1 MLEHFDVIFCLISF
15 QQVIN
20 SFEEDM
26 AQALEVV
33 RRERDEAESSVEEMR
48 SKVFWGST
56 CTDYWY
62 FIIEE

>member
-1 MLEHFDVIFCLISF
+1 LLEHFDVIFCLISF

-33 RRERDEAESSVEEMR
+33 RRERDEAESSVEEMK
-48 SKVFWGST
+48 SKVV
-56 CTDYWY
+56 
-62 FIIEE
+62 